1 MIDLHIR
8 PERPADAASIAALL
22 YAAFA
27 GNPHGTQT
35 EHQIVERLRA
45 SGRLAVSLAALLPD
59 GRLVGHVAFSK
70 VTIDG
75 RDEAWYGLGPLAV
88 LPRSQGQGIG
98 AALVEAGLSVLRRK
112 GARGCVVLGEPAYY
126 GRFGFAQD
134 AGLRYPGP
142 PPEYFMALPFA
153 LPAPQGAVAY
163 DSAFD

>member
-27 GNPHGTQT
+27 GNPHSTQT

-75 RDEAWYGLGPLAV
+75 RDEDWYGLGPLAV

-163 DSAFD
+163 DSSFD

>member
-27 GNPHGTQT
+27 GNPHSDHT

-70 VTIDG
+70 VTVDG
-75 RDEAWYGLGPLAV
+75 RDEEWYGLGPLAV
-88 LPRSQGQGIG
+88 LPRAQGQGIG

-126 GRFGFAQD
+126 RRFGFAPA
-134 AGLRYPGP
+134 AGLLYPGP
-142 PPEYFMALPFA
+142 PPEYFMALSFA
-153 LPAPQGAVAY
+153 GPAPRGVVEY
-163 DSAFD
+163 DRTFS

>member
-27 GNPHGTQT
+27 GNPHSHQT

-45 SGRLAVSLAALLPD
+45 SGRLAVSLVALLPD

-70 VTIDG
+70 VSIDG
-75 RDEAWYGLGPLAV
+75 RDEDWYGLGPLAV
-88 LPRSQGQGIG
+88 LPQAQGQGIG

-112 GARGCVVLGEPAYY
+112 GARGCVVLGEPDYY
-126 GRFGFAQD
+126 GRFAFAHD

-142 PPEYFMALPFA
+142 PPEYFMALSFDG
-153 LPAPQGAVAY
+153 PAPQGVVEY
-163 DSAFD
+163 DSAFA